1 MSRNSCLLLMVCA
14 LQIRGWQE
22 KCSPAQVCWGLRC
35 KRPERCEIQPASKV
49 CCVNICFLKST
60 NLLRGLSSISTWAGS
75 HSLRVLNSCSAPP
88 AQSECIH
95 TRSPVTPI
103 HCPCTK
109 PQGSCFWVSVLRSCS
124 KVLVRS
130 TERTDYRLAK
140 CFLIPLLPHTG

>member
-1 MSRNSCLLLMVCA
+1 MSRNSCLLLMVYA
-14 LQIRGWQE
+14 LQIEGWQE
-22 KCSPAQVCWGLRC
+22 KFPPAWVCWGLRC
-35 KRPERCEIQPASKV
+35 KGSERRELQTASKL
-49 CCVNICFLKST
+49 CCMNIFLKST
-60 NLLRGLSSISTWAGS
+60 NLLRGLSSISTRAGS
-75 HSLRVLNSCSAPP
+75 HSLRVLNSCSALPV
-88 AQSECIH
+88 QSECIH

-109 PQGSCFWVSVLRSCS
+109 PQGSCFWVSVLRSSS